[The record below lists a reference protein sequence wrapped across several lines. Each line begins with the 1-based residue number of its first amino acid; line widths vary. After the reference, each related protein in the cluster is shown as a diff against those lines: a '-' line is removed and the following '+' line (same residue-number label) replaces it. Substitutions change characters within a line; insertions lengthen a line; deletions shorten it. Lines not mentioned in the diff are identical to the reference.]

1 MKTPQHHPHATYS
14 DCVAHGEPS
23 PLPTRNF
30 QGNQFVYCVLSQRA
44 GGLSVGIDLA
54 PDKRCN
60 FRCVYCEVD
69 RKDRRRPG
77 RVQIPTMLAELEDML
92 AKIQA
97 GKLAEL
103 GFPDV
108 DPKLLPLKSI
118 ALSGD
123 GEPTLCPNFREI
135 LEAVVKLRARG
146 DFPFFKIVLITNS
159 TGLQFPETRAG
170 IDLLSSEDEV
180 WAKLDA
186 GTQSYMNL
194 VNHPGMPI
202 DLVLRNI
209 RDLAQRRPVVIQSLF
224 PAIEG
229 AEPPEEEVLAYARTL
244 RDLRDSGAQI
254 PQVQIYS
261 AHRAAMNPT
270 CGHLP
275 LRSLSRIAQ
284 TVREVSGLNAE
295 VF

>member
-1 MKTPQHHPHATYS
+1 MSGVGMGSFEIDYALHTRAGRSRLPVDWRGLTILCAASRPAPRRGAILEKQLARSVRRAGWIRASSANNENAPHHQHATYS

-23 PLPTRNF
+23 PLPTRKF

-77 RVQIPTMLAELEDML
+77 RVHVPTMLAELEDML

-135 LEAVVKLRARG
+135 LEAIVKLRARG

-159 TGLQFPETRAG
+159 TGLQFPRRAPAST
-170 IDLLSSEDEV
+170 SS
-180 WAKLDA
+180 
-186 GTQSYMNL
+186 
-194 VNHPGMPI
+194 P
-202 DLVLRNI
+202 
-209 RDLAQRRPVVIQSLF
+209 RRTKSGRSST
-224 PAIEG
+224 PA
-229 AEPPEEEVLAYARTL
+229 PST
-244 RDLRDSGAQI
+244 
-254 PQVQIYS
+254 
-261 AHRAAMNPT
+261 T
-270 CGHLP
+270 
-275 LRSLSRIAQ
+275 
-284 TVREVSGLNAE
+284 
-295 VF
+295 